1 MHIYWVLVK
10 KNVDRG
16 AFVPSYEILTAEPP
30 EGKKEALPPD
40 HYLDLFKCRLSPK
53 GDYVICDLY
62 RVSNVD
68 GVISEVKTETILL
81 QRE

>member
-16 AFVPSYEILTAEPP
+16 TYVPTYEILETEPP

-40 HYLDLFKCRLSPK
+40 HYLDLFKCRLSSD
-53 GDYVICDLY
+53 GTHVICDLF
-62 RVSNVD
+62 RVSNIE
-68 GVISEVKTETILL
+68 GTIFEHHTETILL
-81 QRE
+81 QRD

>member
-16 AFVPSYEILTAEPP
+16 AFVPSYEILETEPP

-40 HYLDLFKCRLSPK
+40 HYLDLFKCRLSK
-53 GDYVICDLY
+53 DGTYIICDLY
-62 RVSNVD
+62 RVSNLD
-68 GVISEVKTETILL
+68 GQIMEEKTETILL
-81 QRE
+81 QRD